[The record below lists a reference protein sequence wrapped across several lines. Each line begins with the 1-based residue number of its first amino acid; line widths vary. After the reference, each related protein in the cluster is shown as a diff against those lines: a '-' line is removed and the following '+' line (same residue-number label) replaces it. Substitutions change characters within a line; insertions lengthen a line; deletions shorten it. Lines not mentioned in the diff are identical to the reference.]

1 MSDIGQVW
9 KRSVFQNLDLP
20 HFQNDIGVD
29 PVAVTPRI
37 QFK

>member
-9 KRSVFQNLDLP
+9 KCSVFQDLDLP

-29 PVAVTPRI
+29 PVAVTSRI

>member
-9 KRSVFQNLDLP
+9 KNLDLP